1 MVLHKEM
8 TTVPTAGAI
17 VRVTWSTD
25 RYQASHKRCTDE
37 EAGPPGSF
45 PAASAWKSTPPT
57 LPQPA
62 PLPLLLNMKNTT
74 KMKSKRPLLL
84 ISVWLGQ
91 ALAVLGCPWA
101 LLTGGPK
108 LPVWLR
114 MERQTDWVIYTRSLS
129 LSLFPTRSP
138 ASVAVVT
145 SPKASWPRSPWM
157 ERVSSGRTK
166 SRTTTTRN
174 GAATRTAWTNP
185 PQKHRDVC
193 LQVLGWK
200 QPLRHRCAPKTSQV
214 SPMLLF

>member
-1 MVLHKEM
+1 MHWWRSRTPRLFPSCICLKEHPPHPAPTS
-8 TTVPTAGAI
+8 TTAPPLKHEEHNQNEKQETSAPDLCLARTSSGCPRLSMGTPHWRA
-17 VRVTWSTD
+17 
-25 RYQASHKRCTDE
+25 QASCVTQN
-37 EAGPPGSF
+37 G
-45 PAASAWKSTPPT
+45 AAD
-57 LPQPA
+57 
-62 PLPLLLNMKNTT
+62 
-74 KMKSKRPLLL
+74 
-84 ISVWLGQ
+84 WLSNF
-91 ALAVLGCPWA
+91 
-101 LLTGGPK
+101 
-108 LPVWLR
+108 
-114 MERQTDWVIYTRSLS
+114 YTLS